1 VRWPD
6 TSCGGERPGGRGSQ
20 RQLHRQSVANGPAG
34 WAQAR
39 PNDHEQVPRSG
50 ILGPRSL
57 VQNGQFEGEAWTARH
72 DREGMPNGSYMRRL
86 ARFKLITLRN
96 GARQTPRI
104 GTAVSEML
112 SLNSS
117 KGCVSRSWL
126 PHATG
131 RRPADLARHSSRLP
145 AFRLVQHERDEIG
158 GHLGGIS
165 GPGAQWSRAAASTTS
180 RLSRPVS
187 PCLSRLVAG
196 PRGAL
201 LLLHALLHCPARKRP
216 SPDWER
222 ALTCRN

>member
-1 VRWPD
+1 MQAGTVAPRRRRQRGQSPALVRWPD
-6 TSCGGERPGGRGSQ
+6 TSCDGERPGGHGSQ

-39 PNDHEQVPRSG
+39 PNDHEQVARSG

-86 ARFKLITLRN
+86 ARFKLTTLRN

-117 KGCVSRSWL
+117 M
-126 PHATG
+126 A
-131 RRPADLARHSSRLP
+131 A
-145 AFRLVQHERDEIG
+145 
-158 GHLGGIS
+158 
-165 GPGAQWSRAAASTTS
+165 SRALGCRMPQADVRRTWPDT
-180 RLSRPVS
+180 R
-187 PCLSRLVAG
+187 
-196 PRGAL
+196 RGYRV
-201 LLLHALLHCPARKRP
+201 PARSART
-216 SPDWER
+216 R
-222 ALTCRN
+222 

>member
-86 ARFKLITLRN
+86 ARFKLTTLRN

-117 KGCVSRSWL
+117 MGCVSRSWL

-158 GHLGGIS
+158 GHLGVSLGRAPS
-165 GPGAQWSRAAASTTS
+165 GRGSQRPPRPGC
-180 RLSRPVS
+180 LIPCHPVS
-187 PCLSRLVAG
+187 PVSPPGRAEPCSYYTFYYSAR
-196 PRGAL
+196 
-201 LLLHALLHCPARKRP
+201 HAKDP
-216 SPDWER
+216 SPDR
-222 ALTCRN
+222 KRVLTCGN